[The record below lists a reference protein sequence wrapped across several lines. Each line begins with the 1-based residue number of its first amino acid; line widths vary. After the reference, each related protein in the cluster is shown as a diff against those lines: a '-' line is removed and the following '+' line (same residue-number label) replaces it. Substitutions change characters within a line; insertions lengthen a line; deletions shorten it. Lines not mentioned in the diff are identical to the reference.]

1 MMVMHRRAPV
11 TAWPMASQTPDK
23 MNQKTL
29 PMPEPTPAP
38 GFLTMV
44 RPNGQ
49 SAKSPMRNDA
59 MPNGIPMMVMH
70 HRTPTTM

>member
-1 MMVMHRRAPV
+1 
-11 TAWPMASQTPDK
+11 
-23 MNQKTL
+23 
-29 PMPEPTPAP
+29 
-38 GFLTMV
+38 MV